1 MNKLYQIIDE
11 KILYRYKDM
20 SLEIRYKSRLLVVY
34 YLVGLIVFPSHLCY
48 MYFYVNLDIMKMI
61 GSIPVYFIFVVIVQA
76 SLFNNKLWL
85 SGITVLFIV
94 LDVYAYI
101 SINHFQENDLLAF
114 TASFISSLITILSVY
129 VLLFFIKI
137 IIQAAIERSENE
149 SAVNVKQYEKIKA
162 LLNSVAQT
170 STKLV
175 DHSDLLTNNANSFF
189 EVFHDQHQGLLTLLQ
204 KMEDLFLMTTLI
216 GEQIQKVN
224 LSIEE
229 VTSMA

>member
-1 MNKLYQIIDE
+1 
-11 KILYRYKDM
+11 
-20 SLEIRYKSRLLVVY
+20 
-34 YLVGLIVFPSHLCY
+34 
-48 MYFYVNLDIMKMI
+48 MI